1 MKFTKAIP
9 RPLAHMLA
17 AFFAFSLSSPGA
29 ASLQEDK
36 AGQHVARLIEQ
47 LKTMDTHR
55 QAAEDLRKVAVDDL
69 VPALTRAIRSDT
81 EFGAVDWLRGAAY
94 AILLEVGSESEHG
107 ELRYGSTDQVA
118 QILEGLSD
126 PDVSI
131 RGICLK
137 ATPRI
142 DEAYAPEVVPRV
154 IPMLNEEDPRMVS
167 TAADVLAQMGSQAKS
182 AMAALYDLL
191 LAEKREERARW
202 ERVRAAQ
209 TKDGKRQDMEIKVRS
224 MAAHARMRIN
234 GVHTD
239 LGVYSR
245 LDWRGQ
251 AAAISAL
258 RHPVLLAVTRSK
270 PQVPIPMEDLRRIMA
285 FLAGSLVHREIPV
298 DSQLT
303 ALGLIAWIAGCPE
316 TDKALRKKGVEHLR
330 AMDAHSSEQV
340 RMSALRWLERMG
352 N

>member
-1 MKFTKAIP
+1 MP
-9 RPLAHMLA
+9 
-17 AFFAFSLSSPGA
+17 
-29 ASLQEDK
+29 
-36 AGQHVARLIEQ
+36 
-47 LKTMDTHR
+47 
-55 QAAEDLRKVAVDDL
+55 
-69 VPALTRAIRSDT
+69 
-81 EFGAVDWLRGAAY
+81 
-94 AILLEVGSESEHG
+94 
-107 ELRYGSTDQVA
+107 
-118 QILEGLSD
+118 
-126 PDVSI
+126 
-131 RGICLK
+131 
-137 ATPRI
+137 
-142 DEAYAPEVVPRV
+142 
-154 IPMLNEEDPRMVS
+154 
-167 TAADVLAQMGSQAKS
+167 
-182 AMAALYDLL
+182 ALYDLL

-209 TKDGKRQDMEIKVRS
+209 TEGGKRKDMEIKVRC
-224 MAAHARMRIN
+224 MAAHARMEIG
-234 GVHTD
+234 GVRTD
-239 LGVYSR
+239 VGVYSR

-285 FLAGSLVHREIPV
+285 FLAGALVHREIPV

-330 AMDAHSSEQV
+330 AMHAHSSEQV